1 MYLLNALNNYKKDK
15 KSALKCSEYEVLCRV
30 HLTGIL
36 DLGAIY
42 LQFWELPPDL
52 EKNRYDVRAVYLK
65 TFTSQEDIAKELS
78 AKNKQYYQ
86 EVFQMKSQF

>member
-42 LQFWELPPDL
+42 LQFWELP
-52 EKNRYDVRAVYLK
+52 
-65 TFTSQEDIAKELS
+65 QI
-78 AKNKQYYQ
+78 
-86 EVFQMKSQF
+86 